1 MKKIFIGLSLL
12 LLLITGCTNNM
23 NTPTKKV
30 EEFLGKY
37 QSMDSEVLAQLD
49 QVVADDTTMSD
60 DQKKEYRSL
69 LEKQYQNLSYK
80 IKNEEIDGDSATV
93 DVEIEVYD
101 YATSISNS
109 RKYYDEHPDEFA
121 DNDDNTEAT
130 INSDDATDND
140 NITSNGKTDEDDES
154 LADEIGDALEE
165 TTKYIDYKIKELKNV
180 TNKVKYTITFHL
192 TKVDDEWKLDDI
204 SDIDRQK
211 IHGLYEE

>member
-1 MKKIFIGLSLL
+1 MKKILVSLSLFL
-12 LLLITGCTNNM
+12 LLVAGCSNTM

-37 QSMDSEVLAQLD
+37 QSMDSEILAQLD
-49 QVVADDTTMSD
+49 QVVAEDTNMSD
-60 DQKKEYRSL
+60 EQKGEYRSL
-69 LEKQYQNLSYK
+69 MEKQYQNLSYK
-80 IKNEEIDGDSATV
+80 IKNEEIDGNKATV

-109 RKYYDEHPDEFA
+109 RKYYDEHPDEFMT
-121 DNDDNTEAT
+121 NDENTEAT
-130 INSDDATDND
+130 IAPEDATDNED
-140 NITSNGKTDEDDES
+140 VTRNGTEEKEDES
-154 LADEIGDALEE
+154 LVDEISEALEE

-180 TNKVKYTITFHL
+180 TNKVKYDITFHL
-192 TKVDDEWKLDDI
+192 TKVNDKWRLDDI